1 MRRTIPYLQYEL
13 GNDENEATLHVI
25 AHTTFN
31 ILTFRC
37 FIIIILYIYDSS
49 EPCLSQSLNFYR
61 MWLQK
66 NSTAKIFVVGG
77 AFLSLNVVSMIKLW
91 KVDIKVLWSILTI
104 RTVFHIVFVYVSF
117 N

>member
-37 FIIIILYIYDSS
+37 FIIIIYTYMIQVNRAS
-49 EPCLSQSLNFYR
+49 LSHSTFIACDCKRIPQQRYLLLVVLFSLF
-61 MWLQK
+61 
-66 NSTAKIFVVGG
+66 
-77 AFLSLNVVSMIKLW
+77 NVVSMIKLW

>member
-13 GNDENEATLHVI
+13 GNDESEATLHVI

-31 ILTFRC
+31 ILLFYYYY
-37 FIIIILYIYDSS
+37 FLYIYDSS

-61 MWLQK
+61 LWLQK